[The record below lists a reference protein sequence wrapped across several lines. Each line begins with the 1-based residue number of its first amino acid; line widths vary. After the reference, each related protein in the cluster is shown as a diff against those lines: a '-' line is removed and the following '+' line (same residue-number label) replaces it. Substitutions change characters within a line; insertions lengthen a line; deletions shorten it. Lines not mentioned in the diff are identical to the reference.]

1 MTPRNTHREKPSESH
16 VIDAAGR
23 PLGRVASDVARIL
36 MGKHRAEY
44 HPGALPRAE
53 VRVEH
58 ASQVVLTGRKA
69 SQKRYY
75 RHAGKLGHLKVRKFE
90 DVFSKRPTWV
100 LRRAIMMMLPK
111 NRLRAARLRRLT
123 IVA

>member
-1 MTPRNTHREKPSESH
+1 MAPRLIHREKPSELH
-16 VIDAAGR
+16 VIDAARR
-23 PLGRVASDVARIL
+23 PLGRVASDTARIL

-44 HPGALPRAE
+44 HPGKLFRGV

-90 DVFSKRPTWV
+90 DVFSKNPTWI

-111 NRLRAARLRRLT
+111 NRLRAIRLRRLT
-123 IVA
+123 IVP